1 MKTTMLA
8 DARAEALFCC
18 DLSTAEP
25 LTKAQAT
32 AAIRGAVRTRGG
44 VRGCACE
51 VAQEY
56 GDHPREAAARM
67 RWATSTVANLFATPA
82 RDVFWNRQVAA

>member
-1 MKTTMLA
+1 MTTTMLA

-18 DLSTAEP
+18 DLSASQP
-25 LTKAQAT
+25 LTRAQAA
-32 AAIRGAVRTRGG
+32 AAIQAAVRTNGG
-44 VRGCACE
+44 VKGCACR
-51 VAQEY
+51 VAQAY

-67 RWATSTVANLFATPA
+67 RWATTTVANLFPR